1 MINLIIISFIVWMLF
16 TTRNEPFINP
26 LRAFQNQIQNIYSII
41 QEVEDHYE
49 HLSSE
54 ENKAL

>member
-1 MINLIIISFIVWMLF
+1 MINLIIISFIVWMLL
-16 TTRNEPFINP
+16 TTRNEHFKNP

>member
-1 MINLIIISFIVWMLF
+1 MLF

>member
-1 MINLIIISFIVWMLF
+1 MLL
-16 TTRNEPFINP
+16 TTRNEHFKNP